1 MRDVVIGMA
10 GHIDH
15 GKTSVIK
22 ALTGIDTDT
31 LPEEK
36 LRGMTIDLGFT
47 QIKFENGTKAGL
59 VDVPGHEKFIKNMSA
74 GISGVDYLILVIACD
89 DGIMPQTEEHFQIA
103 RLFGIKK
110 GMILLTKRDLVDED
124 QYLKLVKEIRKYFM
138 GTFLENSPL
147 LPFSIDNLESHK
159 EIKKTLQKEIENL
172 SIESRESFFRM
183 DIDRVFSV
191 KGFGCVVTGTV
202 KSGSVKLDDKLKI
215 YPSKIDVKVKGL
227 ESHKEK
233 KELVKAG
240 NRCAINLLGV
250 DSKDIKRGDI
260 IAENLLIGDK
270 IDCYL
275 TLLPENIKKLKNG
288 ERIRLNIGTEEVIG
302 KVIIYEKNFLLS
314 GKKEFVQLQL
324 EKDIGVNLGEKGIV
338 RSYSPISTLGG
349 VEVLTVSKENARR
362 KDSEYINFLNILL
375 TGKYQEKIEVL
386 LKKQYTFDEISALLG
401 EKIEVDSLLK
411 ENRIFLL
418 DKIYIHREEI
428 EKKLEILM
436 EKLKEFHEK
445 NSILRGVLK
454 SQIKELLFKDYS
466 FKVYNEF
473 FNLDL
478 VKEKIDKKEEYI
490 FLKDFKIKLNKEEKN
505 IKEEIFSYYKN
516 SKFTP
521 SSYLENIGNN
531 VNRKKYEIIHKYM
544 LEEGFVEYL
553 ENDKYILKGFL
564 KESIKL
570 ISEYIEKNKGI
581 SVKECRELLNNDR
594 DSAILI
600 LRKLDALKITKNV
613 DGIRVL
619 YNRREI

>member
-31 LPEEK
+31 LPEER

-47 QIKFENGTKAGL
+47 QIKFENGINAGL

-103 RLFGIKK
+103 RLFGVKK
-110 GMILLTKRDLVDED
+110 GMILLTKRDLVDDD

-172 SIESRESFFRM
+172 SIETRESFFRM

-233 KELVKAG
+233 KEIVK
-240 NRCAINLLGV
+240 AINLLGV
-250 DSKDIKRGDI
+250 DSKEIKRGDI

-314 GKKEFVQLQL
+314 GEKGLVQLQL

-338 RSYSPISTLGG
+338 RS
-349 VEVLTVSKENARR
+349 
-362 KDSEYINFLNILL
+362 
-375 TGKYQEKIEVL
+375 
-386 LKKQYTFDEISALLG
+386 
-401 EKIEVDSLLK
+401 
-411 ENRIFLL
+411 
-418 DKIYIHREEI
+418 
-428 EKKLEILM
+428 
-436 EKLKEFHEK
+436 
-445 NSILRGVLK
+445 
-454 SQIKELLFKDYS
+454 
-466 FKVYNEF
+466 
-473 FNLDL
+473 
-478 VKEKIDKKEEYI
+478 
-490 FLKDFKIKLNKEEKN
+490 
-505 IKEEIFSYYKN
+505 
-516 SKFTP
+516 
-521 SSYLENIGNN
+521 
-531 VNRKKYEIIHKYM
+531 
-544 LEEGFVEYL
+544 
-553 ENDKYILKGFL
+553 
-564 KESIKL
+564 
-570 ISEYIEKNKGI
+570 
-581 SVKECRELLNNDR
+581 
-594 DSAILI
+594 
-600 LRKLDALKITKNV
+600 
-613 DGIRVL
+613 
-619 YNRREI
+619 